1 MLFHFQNNA
10 DEKAIVPIY
19 IDKADTALCCNFVE
33 TNRLS
38 LLSKASALKATE
50 LNATTA
56 KATLLNALE
65 MSCSYLDW
73 PR

>member
-1 MLFHFQNNA
+1 MQMKKQSSQSISTWRIQLSV
-10 DEKAIVPIY
+10 AISG
-19 IDKADTALCCNFVE
+19 K
-33 TNRLS
+33 LS
-38 LLSKASALKATE
+38 LVSKASALKATE

-65 MSCSYLDW
+65 MFCSYLGW